1 VRVAP
6 CQNDAFPGFILAT
19 VTVDAFLFLKA
30 VLIGLSI
37 AAPVGPIGLLC
48 IQRTLAHGARIGFV
62 SGLGA
67 AAADGVYGAV
77 GAFGLAAVTQFFVTL
92 ALPLAVGG
100 AVFLGW
106 MGVQLYGTAPL
117 AQPAGAADGVG
128 GWRAFASVFA
138 LTLTNPTTILSFIAV
153 FATIGGDAATTG
165 TAAVI
170 MVLGVFC
177 GSALWWLALASAV
190 AAVRQRIGPRVL
202 QAINRTAGTFLLA
215 FAIWQLVSV
224 FR

>member
-1 VRVAP
+1 M
-6 CQNDAFPGFILAT
+6 DAL
-19 VTVDAFLFLKA
+19 LFLKA
-30 VLIGLSI
+30 GLIGLSI

-67 AAADGVYGAV
+67 AVADGVYGAV

-100 AVFLGW
+100 AAFLGW
-106 MGVQLYGTAPL
+106 MGVQLYRTVP
-117 AQPAGAADGVG
+117 PARSSGAADDVG
-128 GWRAFASVFA
+128 AWRAFASVFA
-138 LTLTNPTTILSFIAV
+138 LTLTNPMTILSFIAV
-153 FATIGGDAATTG
+153 FATIGGGDAATTG

-177 GSALWWLALASAV
+177 GSALWWLALASAI
-190 AAVRQRIGPRVL
+190 AAIRQRIGPRVL
-202 QAINRTAGTFLLA
+202 QAINRTAGTFLLG
-215 FAIWQLVSV
+215 FAIWQLITVL
-224 FR
+224 R